1 LPDTVKNLLPRLRN
15 PDFTKVLLIS
25 LPEATPVHEAI
36 QLQCDLQR
44 AEIQPY
50 AWVINQSLTP
60 LAVTDPGLQSR
71 RDHERTYI
79 NEVTQKH
86 AIRTVIIPW
95 HVKPPC
101 GREALNRLTETENVS
116 TYGGCRKRTRRSTRL
131 LQTGIWHLG
140 VAPILAG

>member
-1 LPDTVKNLLPRLRN
+1 VKNLLPRLRN

-60 LAVTDPGLQSR
+60 LQLQDPVLRARQASESR
-71 RDHERTYI
+71 YI
-79 NEVTQKH
+79 EQVCRNH
-86 AIRTVIIPW
+86 AQRIAMVPW
-95 HVKPPC
+95 VGESPHSLSWFRQLVSQTCGAPSPAPKPTSN
-101 GREALNRLTETENVS
+101 AAS
-116 TYGGCRKRTRRSTRL
+116 KSARL
-131 LQTGIWHLG
+131 LTADYRVVGRDVYG
-140 VAPILAG
+140 E